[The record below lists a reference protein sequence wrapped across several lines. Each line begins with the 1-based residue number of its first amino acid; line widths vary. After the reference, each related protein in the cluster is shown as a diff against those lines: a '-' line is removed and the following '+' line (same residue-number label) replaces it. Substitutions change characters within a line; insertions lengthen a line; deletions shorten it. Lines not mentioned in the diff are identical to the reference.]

1 MTPFLLKHNFK
12 DLHQKSCIN
21 AYFCGFLHHMPHE
34 AVIKHNSPRKARIAS
49 TVFFFI
55 SGFGY
60 SAWASRIPSIQQHL
74 HMNEAQLGTVL
85 FAMPVGLMCTM
96 PITGKLLGRYS
107 SRSIM
112 FMGALVYSLML
123 GLLGFV
129 NQQWQLAVILFF
141 FGSSRNLFNLSLNAQ
156 SVSLQ
161 SLYSKSI
168 ITSFHG
174 VWSLAGFAG
183 AALGY
188 LMVLFNITPQWHLPA
203 VCISMIAS
211 SLLFY
216 PDIIYHRPVAATQKK
231 PVFSLPDKFLL
242 KFSLICFACMACEN
256 TMYDWSGIY
265 FEKALHATKQGATA
279 AFVFYMTAMTISRFA
294 GDRLVSYLGIKTILK
309 YSGWFILVGLAIAVA
324 FPYPLTAGLGFVFTG
339 AGVSCVVPLVF
350 SMAGKSKT
358 MSSATA
364 LAAISTIGYLG
375 FLIVPPLVGYVA
387 QAAGL
392 RIAFGI
398 IAALGG
404 LIVLMVGK
412 IQNQD

>member
-1 MTPFLLKHNFK
+1 M
-12 DLHQKSCIN
+12 S
-21 AYFCGFLHHMPHE
+21 HE
-34 AVIKHNSPRKARIAS
+34 AVIKYNSPRKARIAS

-112 FMGALVYSLML
+112 VTGALVYAIML

-129 NQQWQLAVILFF
+129 NQQWQLAIILFF

-168 ITSFHG
+168 LTAFHG

-211 SLLFY
+211 SLIFF
-216 PDIIYHRPVAATQKK
+216 PDTLYHRPVAVQQKK

-265 FEKALHATKQGATA
+265 FEKALHTTKQGATA
-279 AFVFYMTAMTISRFA
+279 AFVFYMVAMTLSRFA
-294 GDRLVSYLGIKTILK
+294 GDKLVTRLGIKTILK

-358 MSSATA
+358 MGSATA

-375 FLIVPPLVGYVA
+375 FLVVPPLVGYVA

-392 RIAFGI
+392 RVAFGI

-404 LIVLMVGK
+404 LIVWMVGK
-412 IQNQD
+412 IPNQD